1 MIRRS
6 LVLALAAAL
15 SPMAAHATDLLQVYE
30 MARNGDP
37 QLAVA
42 ESTRL
47 VNREGQVQ
55 ARAALLPQLN
65 GAFDYSKAHREIE
78 GQDGRITTSS
88 RSSQIQGSQTIFNW
102 SQFSTLR
109 AQREVAK
116 AADFTLESA
125 NNDLITRT
133 SAAYFQVLVGIESLA
148 AAETNEAAAKKQ
160 FDYADKRLEV
170 GLAPIT
176 DVHEARAQYDQ
187 ARADTINARN
197 TLKDYYQA
205 LTELTGQPV
214 VGLRALPENFRP
226 EVPAAY
232 SNVDQLVASAIADN
246 PALKAQ
252 QLQVSAA
259 EASINAARAGHLP
272 TVNLTGSV
280 GRSNS
285 WGTGAAE
292 SGVFTTQGRDIDTDS
307 IGISVSIP
315 IFAGGATQSAVRQ
328 AISQRDI
335 QQDTYEQQKRALDRN
350 TRNAYQTVVAGI
362 SEVEAR
368 RLSVVSAQA
377 AYDASQ
383 VGLEV
388 GTRTVLDVVQN
399 QRTLFQAQQLYAQAR
414 YTFLQNRLLLAQAIG
429 KIDIAEL
436 QDVNRLLSV
445 EAEAKLQGSG
455 SLQ

>member
-15 SPMAAHATDLLQVYE
+15 SPMAANATDLLQVYE

-65 GAFDYSKAHREIE
+65 GQADYSKAHREIE
-78 GQDGRITTSS
+78 GVPGRITNSS
-88 RSSQIQGSQTIFNW
+88 RSQQIQGSQTIFNW
-102 SQFSTLR
+102 AQFSNLR
-109 AQREVAK
+109 AQRDVAK
-116 AADFTLESA
+116 AADFTLQSA

-160 FDYADKRLEV
+160 FDFADKRLEV

-197 TLKDYYQA
+197 LLKDYYQA

-214 VGLRALPENFRP
+214 TALRALPESFRP

-232 SNVDQLVASAIADN
+232 SNVDQLVATAIADN
-246 PALKAQ
+246 PELKAQ

-259 EASINAARAGHLP
+259 EAQVNAARAGHLP
-272 TVNLTGSV
+272 TINLNGSI

-285 WGTGAAE
+285 WGTSNAE
-292 SGVFTTQGRDIDTDS
+292 AGLFTTQGRNIDSDS
-307 IGISVSIP
+307 IGFTVSVP

-328 AISQRDI
+328 ALSRRDI

-368 RLSVVSAQA
+368 RLAVVSAQA

-383 VGLEV
+383 IGLEV
-388 GTRTVLDVVQN
+388 GTRTVLDLVQN
-399 QRTLFQAQQLYAQAR
+399 QRTLFQAQLDYAQSR
-414 YTFLQNRLLLAQAIG
+414 YTFLQNRLLLGQAIG
-429 KIDIAEL
+429 KLDIADL
-436 QDVNRLLSV
+436 QDVNRLLSQD
-445 EAEAKLQGSG
+445 AESKLQRSG